1 MCKFGNLMSFG
12 SATDHVTVV
21 QQKSHDSIVQV
32 KSPCAVLIYIDP
44 FDKEITVIHVYITG
58 NF

>member
-1 MCKFGNLMSFG
+1 MSFG

-44 FDKEITVIHVYITG
+44 FDKEISYTCLHYREFLNIKKK
-58 NF
+58 

>member
-1 MCKFGNLMSFG
+1 MSFG

-21 QQKSHDSIVQV
+21 QQNSHDSIVQV